1 MHGQGQKWK
10 QKHTTKNFIEFQSH
24 SPLSTMDPDSF
35 FFLYL
40 QDVYPASRVSFD
52 PPRKIGK
59 GKETLPLPDFSR
71 KIEGDSA
78 RRVQDVLS
86 DICLLQGHGRLQLHT
101 RNQTMLY
108 SWNSWKTPGFLKK
121 KSQVPGKLIEISNLA
136 STPGKSPEFI
146 YWILVAVFW
155 GKN

>member
-1 MHGQGQKWK
+1 
-10 QKHTTKNFIEFQSH
+10 
-24 SPLSTMDPDSF
+24 MDPDSF

-146 YWILVAVFW
+146 Y
-155 GKN
+155 